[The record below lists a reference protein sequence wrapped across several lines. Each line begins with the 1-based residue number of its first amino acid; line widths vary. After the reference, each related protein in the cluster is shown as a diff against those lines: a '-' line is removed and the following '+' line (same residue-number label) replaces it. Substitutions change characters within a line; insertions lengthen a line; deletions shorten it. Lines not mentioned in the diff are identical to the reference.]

1 VIKHKTGGE
10 NFPHK
15 ISSKRRPL
23 LIKKTAFAAN
33 VADFGTAIKCT
44 AQKLPHKTLKKVK
57 PPGTARRLYYKKRL
71 F

>member
-1 VIKHKTGGE
+1 VIKYKTRVKTS
-10 NFPHK
+10 PTK
-15 ISSKRRPL
+15 YRQKKRPL